1 MSLIL
6 RGIFLAVAYYS
17 IPFFMGAI
25 THDTGHSSFNILI
38 IPVLGSIAL
47 ILALSRVGKEKLLR
61 WLPFIFIAIAI
72 SLKYGS
78 FLNSTLIGLAMC
90 MSFFNAIRPWNG

>member
-1 MSLIL
+1 MKKNVIIYCRVSTDKQSKTGESLE
-6 RGIFLAVAYYS
+6 VS
-17 IPFFMGAI
+17 
-25 THDTGHSSFNILI
+25 
-38 IPVLGSIAL
+38 
-47 ILALSRVGKEKLLR
+47 
-61 WLPFIFIAIAI
+61 AIAI